1 MGQMWATWK
10 SPPGPRGHLEGEGT
24 LPPKC
29 CMWVGPSRSRER
41 GEGTGLIKDLMQ
53 LMENGLEKPS
63 MKPREIIINMY
74 VVIIIINMYVENVHF
89 KPLPGRVQNLRGY
102 QIQTQ

>member
-1 MGQMWATWK
+1 MA

-29 CMWVGPSRSRER
+29 CVWGGPQRNREW
-41 GEGTGLIKDLMQ
+41 GEGTGLIEDLMQ

-63 MKPREIIINMY
+63 MKPREIIS
-74 VVIIIINMYVENVHF
+74 MYVENIHF

-102 QIQTQ
+102 QIPTQ